1 MFAILL
7 KADGYKATKNSR
19 KSKYNIIFETSIA
32 FLSEN
37 MQSKSA
43 KDEYLGFIQST

>member
-1 MFAILL
+1 MGIRQQ
-7 KADGYKATKNSR
+7 KNRR

-32 FLSEN
+32 FLCEN